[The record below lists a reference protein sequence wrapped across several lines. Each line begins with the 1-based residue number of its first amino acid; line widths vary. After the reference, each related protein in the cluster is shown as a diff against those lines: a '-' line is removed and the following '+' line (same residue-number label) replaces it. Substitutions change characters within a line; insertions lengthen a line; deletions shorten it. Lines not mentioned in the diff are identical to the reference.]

1 MRAILTCV
9 QSSTAEKQA
18 TAEQLARDLTALMK
32 LLLVTSS
39 RDFFAELEKA
49 GISLTQIKSLTMLA
63 EHDEPLSVKALSD
76 LMGLSLPGISRAV
89 EGLVQRG
96 EITRVEDAEDRRRK
110 LLSIT
115 PSGRRTYERL
125 LATRIAGV
133 RRFVDELDPEEQEA
147 LSRGLRA
154 LAGRLDR

>member
-1 MRAILTCV
+1 V
-9 QSSTAEKQA
+9 QTSAAETQA
-18 TAEQLARDLTALMK
+18 TAEHLARDLTALMK

-39 RDFFAELEKA
+39 RDFFVELEKA
-49 GISLTQIKSLTMLA
+49 GISLTQIKSLTILVD
-63 EHDEPLSVKALSD
+63 HDEPLSVKALSD

-133 RRFVDELDPEEQEA
+133 RRFVDELEPEEQEA
-147 LSRGLRA
+147 LSRGLGA
-154 LAGRLDR
+154 LAGRLHR